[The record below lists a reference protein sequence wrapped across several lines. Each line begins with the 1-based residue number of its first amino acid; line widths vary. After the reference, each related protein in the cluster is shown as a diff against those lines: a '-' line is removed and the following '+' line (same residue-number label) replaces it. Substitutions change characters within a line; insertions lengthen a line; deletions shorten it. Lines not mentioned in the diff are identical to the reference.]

1 MVERRDVLADAA
13 IAVLA
18 REGSRGLTHR
28 AVDGAAGLPEGTS
41 SYYFRTRSALLQACV
56 DRMAARTLSEM
67 ASGSTGATAVTS
79 VDGLV
84 AASVATVGRW
94 LADDRERL
102 LARWELAL
110 ESTRRP
116 ELGAALQAAGARVR
130 ERVAVTMSA
139 LGIADP
145 ERRAHDLVA
154 CLDGLAFDQLAGAG
168 RIPRD
173 TAALH
178 AAITD
183 VVRGFTSA
191 P

>member
-18 REGSRGLTHR
+18 RAGSRGLTHR

-67 ASGSTGATAVTS
+67 ASGAPAGPTS

-84 AASVATVGRW
+84 AAAVATVGRW
-94 LADDRERL
+94 LADDQERL

-130 ERVAVTMSA
+130 ERVAATLAA
-139 LGIADP
+139 LDIAEP

-168 RIPRD
+168 RVPRD
-173 TAALH
+173 TAALR

-183 VVRGFTSA
+183 VVRGFTAS